1 VASTQTG
8 NRMRDAVGEPIAH
21 IGRQHSSTSRRQTMD
36 VEKRSIEFI
45 PLSERYGSSKRLFTI
60 WFSANMQ
67 VTALVIGTLGIV
79 AGLSLFW
86 TIVGLILGNVIG
98 TVFMAAHSAQGPH
111 LGIPQMIQSRA
122 QFGVFGAAFPL
133 LVVVLAYI
141 LFVAA
146 GGVVMRDSIKAI
158 YPMSDNAAIIL
169 FGVLTFLISFIGY
182 ELIHK
187 MGAFMTLLS
196 CVIFFASAVMVF
208 SQPDL
213 LKNLHQAKHGFS
225 AGAFNLVVAQA
236 ASWTLGFGPYVADY
250 SRYLPHNVKTKDTF
264 WYTYLGG
271 LLGSLLVMM
280 LGALLA
286 AAIPSITNDPGTGIA
301 SMFGSWSRPALV
313 IIVLGVLEFNVLSL
327 YSAYMSTVTIFSG
340 FRRMTRVGN
349 LTKFTVLSVT
359 AAIATVIAVGTQYH
373 FNDYFADILNAQ
385 IYVLVPWSSINLV
398 DYYLVR
404 KGDYSV
410 REMYDS
416 RGQYGKFNV
425 TTLAIYCLG
434 IASTIPF
441 MDVSFYHSY
450 FAKLIGADVSW
461 IPSLLVPGIAYYFA
475 NRGLSSKSGRAAD
488 SWIRQD
494 PQDIDETRIVAN

>member
-1 VASTQTG
+1 
-8 NRMRDAVGEPIAH
+8 
-21 IGRQHSSTSRRQTMD
+21 MD

-45 PLSERYGSSKRLFTI
+45 PLNERYGTPKRLFTI

-79 AGLSLFW
+79 AGLDLFW
-86 TIVGLILGNVIG
+86 TIVGLVLGNVIG

-122 QFGVFGAAFPL
+122 QFGVFGAALPL
-133 LVVVLAYI
+133 AIVVLAYI

-169 FGVLTFLISFIGY
+169 FGVLTFVISYIGY

-187 MGAFMTLLS
+187 MGAYMTLLS
-196 CVIFFASAVMVF
+196 CVIFFASAALVF
-208 SQPDL
+208 SQPDML
-213 LKNLHQAKHGFS
+213 TKIHHAKHGFS

-250 SRYLPHNVKTKDTF
+250 SRYLPVSVKTKHTF

-286 AAIPSITNDPGTGIA
+286 TVTPSIANDPGTGIA
-301 SMFGSWSRPALV
+301 SMFGGWSRPALV

-340 FRRMTRVGN
+340 FRKMTRVGK
-349 LTKFTVLSVT
+349 LTKFSVLAVT
-359 AAIATVIAVGTQYH
+359 AAIATVIGIGTQYH

-404 KGDYSV
+404 RGDYSV
-410 REMYDS
+410 TEMYDS
-416 RGQYGKFNV
+416 RGQYGKFNLS
-425 TTLAIYCLG
+425 TIAIYCLG
-434 IASTIPF
+434 IASTLPF
-441 MDVSFYHSY
+441 MDLSFYHSY
-450 FAKLIGADVSW
+450 FAKIIGADVSW
-461 IPSLLVPGIAYYFA
+461 IPSLLVPGILYYVA
-475 NRGLSSKSGRAAD
+475 NRGVSMESQALTS
-488 SWIRQD
+488 
-494 PQDIDETRIVAN
+494 

>member
-1 VASTQTG
+1 
-8 NRMRDAVGEPIAH
+8 
-21 IGRQHSSTSRRQTMD
+21 MD

-45 PLSERYGSSKRLFTI
+45 PLGERYGTPKRLFTI

-79 AGLSLFW
+79 AGLDLFW
-86 TIVGLILGNVIG
+86 TIVGLVLGNVIG
-98 TVFMAAHSAQGPH
+98 TIFMAAHSAQGPH

-122 QFGVFGAAFPL
+122 QFGVFGAALPL
-133 LVVVLAYI
+133 GIVVLAYI

-169 FGVLTFLISFIGY
+169 FGVLTFVISYIGY

-196 CVIFFASAVMVF
+196 CVIFFASAVIVF
-208 SQPDL
+208 SKPEL
-213 LKNLHQAKHGFS
+213 IANVHHAKHGFS

-250 SRYLPHNVKTKDTF
+250 SRYLPANVKTKDTF

-280 LGALLA
+280 LGAFLA

-301 SMFGSWSRPALV
+301 SMFGTWSRPALV

-340 FRRMTRVGN
+340 FRKMTRVGG
-349 LTKFTVLSVT
+349 LVKFLVLSIT
-359 AAIATVIAVGTQYH
+359 AAVATVIAIGTQYH

-404 KGDYSV
+404 KGEYSV
-410 REMYDS
+410 TEMYDS
-416 RGQYGKFNV
+416 RGRYGRFNLS
-425 TTLAIYCLG
+425 TLTIYCLG
-434 IASTIPF
+434 VASTLPF
-441 MDVSFYHSY
+441 MDLSFYHSY
-450 FAKLIGADVSW
+450 FARVIGADVSW
-461 IPSLLVPGIAYYFA
+461 IPSLLVPGVLYYFA
-475 NRGLSSKSGRAAD
+475 NRAVAMQSEA
-488 SWIRQD
+488 
-494 PQDIDETRIVAN
+494 VAN